1 MPISPDVTLC
11 LCHEEQRHFEEQD
24 GKELT
29 ASTPKATIQAE
40 QESTQTLKMTIDNNL
55 LIR

>member
-1 MPISPDVTLC
+1 MPISSDVTLC

-24 GKELT
+24 RKELT
-29 ASTPKATIQAE
+29 ASAPKATIQAE